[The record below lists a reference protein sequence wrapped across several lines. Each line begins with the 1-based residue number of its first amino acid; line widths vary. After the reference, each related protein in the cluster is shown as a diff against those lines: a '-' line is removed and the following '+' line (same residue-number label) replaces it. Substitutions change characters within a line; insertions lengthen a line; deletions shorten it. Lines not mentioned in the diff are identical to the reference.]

1 MTIKEDT
8 ALAVN
13 HALSLEGRKK
23 LAVSGVMDV
32 VSFDEGAAAL
42 ETSQGTLILRGR
54 ELHVEQLD
62 LEAGRIRISGEVDS
76 LVYEEN
82 RQTRESFLSRL
93 FRCRWIRAVRGWNSS
108 GRRCWGSG
116 WASSTIWD
124 GASAGKSPG

>member
-1 MTIKEDT
+1 MR
-8 ALAVN
+8 
-13 HALSLEGRKK
+13 SLEGRKK

-93 FRCRWIRAVRGWNSS
+93 FR
-108 GRRCWGSG
+108 
-116 WASSTIWD
+116 
-124 GASAGKSPG
+124 

>member
-62 LEAGRIRISGEVDS
+62 LEAGRIRIYGEVDS

-82 RQTRESFLSRL
+82 RQTRESFLTRL
-93 FRCRWIRAVRGWNSS
+93 FR
-108 GRRCWGSG
+108 
-116 WASSTIWD
+116 
-124 GASAGKSPG
+124 

>member
-13 HALSLEGRKK
+13 HALSLEGRKR

-93 FRCRWIRAVRGWNSS
+93 FR
-108 GRRCWGSG
+108 
-116 WASSTIWD
+116 
-124 GASAGKSPG
+124 

>member
-1 MTIKEDT
+1 M
-8 ALAVN
+8 N

-82 RQTRESFLSRL
+82 RQTRESFLTRL
-93 FRCRWIRAVRGWNSS
+93 FR
-108 GRRCWGSG
+108 
-116 WASSTIWD
+116 
-124 GASAGKSPG
+124 

>member
-13 HALSLEGRKK
+13 HALGLEGRKK

-32 VSFDEGAAAL
+32 VSFDEGAAAV

-93 FRCRWIRAVRGWNSS
+93 SR
-108 GRRCWGSG
+108 
-116 WASSTIWD
+116 
-124 GASAGKSPG
+124 

>member
-1 MTIKEDT
+1 MTIKEDA

-13 HALSLEGRKK
+13 HALSLEGRRK
-23 LAVSGVMDV
+23 LSVSGVVDV

-62 LEAGRIRISGEVDS
+62 LEAGRIRISGDVDI

-82 RQTRESFLSRL
+82 RQTRESFLARL
-93 FRCRWIRAVRGWNSS
+93 FR
-108 GRRCWGSG
+108 
-116 WASSTIWD
+116 
-124 GASAGKSPG
+124 